1 LITLTPALS
10 LEGEGNKEEHIR
22 DTATRK
28 KHVLDV
34 LEKQGDLWLAT
45 ADRSGRPHLIAVSAW
60 WDGSDLVVATLGSS
74 RTAANLTA
82 GREVRLAGG
91 TPADAVMIDAVVV
104 EKVAATDAGM
114 VAEGFARAVGWDP
127 REVGEGWAFFRLTP
141 TRIQAYRGYDEL
153 EGRDV
158 MRRSTWLA

>member
-1 LITLTPALS
+1 M
-10 LEGEGNKEEHIR
+10 R

-28 KHVLDV
+28 KDVLEL

-74 RTAANLTA
+74 RTAANLA
-82 GREVRLAGG
+82 PGRKVRLAGG
-91 TPADAVMIDAVVV
+91 TPADVVMIDATVL

-127 REVGEGWAFFRLTP
+127 RAVAEGWAFFRLRP
-141 TRIQAYRGYDEL
+141 ARIQAYRGFDEL

-158 MRRSTWLA
+158 MRRSEWLA

>member
-1 LITLTPALS
+1 M
-10 LEGEGNKEEHIR
+10 R

-28 KHVLDV
+28 KDV
-34 LEKQGDLWLAT
+34 LELLAKQGDLWRAT
-45 ADRSGRPHLIAVSAW
+45 ADRTGKPHLIAVSAW

-74 RTAANLTA
+74 RTAANLA
-82 GREVRLAGG
+82 SGHEVRLAGG
-91 TPADAVMIDAVVV
+91 TPADVVMVDAKVV
-104 EKVAATDAGM
+104 EKVAATDAGI

-127 REVGEGWAFFRLTP
+127 RELGEGWAFFRLTP

-158 MRRSTWLA
+158 MRRSEWLA